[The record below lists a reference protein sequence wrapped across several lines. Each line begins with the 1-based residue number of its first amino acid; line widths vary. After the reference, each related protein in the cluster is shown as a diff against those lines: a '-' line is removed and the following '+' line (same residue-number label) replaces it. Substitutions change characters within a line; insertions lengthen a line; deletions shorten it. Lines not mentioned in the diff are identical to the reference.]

1 MKIKKVFEPELAR
14 CYAAQ
19 LVEAL
24 DQIFSHGIMHRDFKP
39 ENILIDENLRLKVV
53 SNKPFGY
60 NKVSRLISGMRRN
73 SMRAFTKSEFLAS
86 HSRNSPSCQCFRRKM
101 SRMKS

>member
-24 DQIFSHGIMHRDFKP
+24 DQIFSHGVMHRDFKP
-39 ENILIDENLRLKVV
+39 ENILIDENLRIKVV
-53 SNKPFGY
+53 SN
-60 NKVSRLISGMRRN
+60 
-73 SMRAFTKSEFLAS
+73 
-86 HSRNSPSCQCFRRKM
+86 
-101 SRMKS
+101 